1 MVDAVIQGN
10 IYFGT
15 VNTTLTQETIDRGN
29 YTVNGV
35 NLDDDKIIFKYPKKW
50 GKLISITDGSGFN
63 IVNAYVQTTEVID
76 GEDYYVYTLDEF
88 TTLYDYNITFA
99 FGEIETTQPIEL
111 STIYYG
117 TGKDGLNSVS
127 IVKGDYEISGL
138 TVDDDIIIYK
148 YPVSWGLL
156 SGIIDSSGFNLI
168 DAYVQTIETIN
179 SVDYYVYTLNELT
192 TLFDYS
198 VTFKL

>member
-1 MVDAVIQGN
+1 M
-10 IYFGT
+10 Y
-15 VNTTLTQETIDRGN
+15 
-29 YTVNGV
+29 
-35 NLDDDKIIFKYPKKW
+35 DK
-50 GKLISITDGSGFN
+50 
-63 IVNAYVQTTEVID
+63 
-76 GEDYYVYTLDEF
+76 
-88 TTLYDYNITFA
+88 NITFA

-117 TGKDGLNSVS
+117 TGKDGLNTVS

-156 SGIIDSSGFNLI
+156 SGIIDGSGFNLI

-179 SVDYYVYTLNELT
+179 SVDYYVYTLDELT